1 MSGLN
6 RSDITFLVELGKRF
20 FISAIQTLN
29 VWGIQGVFLKLKKKQ
44 LNSTANI
51 WAGATDCCFDTRL
64 VVRQQVFL
72 HLLLSYRGN
81 RRQAFILD
89 AESSQEKYINGGT
102 GLSTLMTPESKN
114 K

>member
-1 MSGLN
+1 MDGW
-6 RSDITFLVELGKRF
+6 FQELLWIIENWLFFEWPESFRHRLFSRVGKEV
-20 FISAIQTLN
+20 SAIKTLN
-29 VWGIQGVFLKLKKKQ
+29 VWGIQGVFMKLKKKK

-51 WAGATDCCFDTRL
+51 WAGATDCCFDTRH

-89 AESSQEKYINGGT
+89 VESSHQENIY
-102 GLSTLMTPESKN
+102 
-114 K
+114 